1 MTAILK
7 THFKQTKFVGH
18 TLENEKEKKEKEV

>member
-7 THFKQTKFVGH
+7 TNFKQTKFFGH